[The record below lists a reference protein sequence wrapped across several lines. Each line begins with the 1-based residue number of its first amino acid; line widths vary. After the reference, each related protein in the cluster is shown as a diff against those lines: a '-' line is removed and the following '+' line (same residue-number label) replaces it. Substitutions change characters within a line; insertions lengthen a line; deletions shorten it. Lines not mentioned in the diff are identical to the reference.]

1 MAKDKPLTKGEVADA
16 AMRAANIVDAG
27 LQGTLGYARLAA
39 RLQSGMKKGATAA
52 ASQLG
57 TATKSYGK
65 KSAVV
70 GLAIEAGNTA
80 WLAADP
86 DKRARVE
93 AEYDVNAKKSAVE
106 RMVEGALNASDTLYA
121 TGKSV
126 YDAGKT
132 FESIERSQM
141 DSEQLVLLRKIAK
154 HEASVAKQEVA
165 TAQDRLGINPQV
177 ERSANGRTH
186 PKESR
191 YPEVKPDPDTM
202 EFFKKNPA
210 VAGMATGA
218 GLNGYDGSRQVMVNP
233 HTGLN
238 PQQTDGLLRNER
250 LRHLMDESKPELG
263 FDPTPAQVASFQGTE
278 YGKPENRGKLKETLV
293 ARILTGDES
302 AGKITRPQSE
312 AARKIGRLYN
322 NSVTPTNP
330 LSTAYQMDAPLPGL
344 PGAVTR
350 RERSPFARR

>member
-141 DSEQLVLLRKIAK
+141 DSENNVLLRKIAK
-154 HEASVAKQEVA
+154 HDKQTA
-165 TAQDRLGINPQV
+165 TAAQDRLGINPQV
-177 ERSANGRTH
+177 ERSA
-186 PKESR
+186 
-191 YPEVKPDPDTM
+191 
-202 EFFKKNPA
+202 
-210 VAGMATGA
+210 
-218 GLNGYDGSRQVMVNP
+218 
-233 HTGLN
+233 
-238 PQQTDGLLRNER
+238 
-250 LRHLMDESKPELG
+250 
-263 FDPTPAQVASFQGTE
+263 
-278 YGKPENRGKLKETLV
+278 
-293 ARILTGDES
+293 
-302 AGKITRPQSE
+302 RPQSE